1 MQKTF
6 PRFLIDNFIDNRI
19 KVLLSH
25 TIVGHFH
32 QFYFFFNYKADQN
45 CPFLQYK
52 NKQNFYY
59 IRLRKQDIERITT
72 KYL

>member
-32 QFYFFFNYKADQN
+32 QFYFYFSTIK
-45 CPFLQYK
+45 PFRIALFSNIRINRIFTISDLE
-52 NKQNFYY
+52 NK
-59 IRLRKQDIERITT
+59 ILSE
-72 KYL
+72 